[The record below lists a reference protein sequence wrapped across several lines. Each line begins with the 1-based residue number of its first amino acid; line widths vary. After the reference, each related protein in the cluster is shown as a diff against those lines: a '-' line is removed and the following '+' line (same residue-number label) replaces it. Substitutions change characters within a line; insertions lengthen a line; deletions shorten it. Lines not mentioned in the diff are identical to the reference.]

1 MKKISQVKKYCSPI
15 KRVCFHAYKIFS
27 HIKNDLVRYTKNSWQ
42 IATPNSHGK
51 FLFQIPTANSCGKF
65 PRNIATAIFR
75 GKFPRQ
81 ILKFAIQKMVWSNP
95 LGGRISP
102 MSIKREHITNQNLIK
117 VYNTIASELVQI
129 RELISKQR
137 FQTFQKLV
145 LVENDWHVLYLLH
158 LLYQLSSYHP
168 YIQKRSL
175 IWI

>member
-1 MKKISQVKKYCSPI
+1 
-15 KRVCFHAYKIFS
+15 
-27 HIKNDLVRYTKNSWQ
+27 
-42 IATPNSHGK
+42 
-51 FLFQIPTANSCGKF
+51 
-65 PRNIATAIFR
+65 
-75 GKFPRQ
+75 
-81 ILKFAIQKMVWSNP
+81 
-95 LGGRISP
+95 
-102 MSIKREHITNQNLIK
+102 MSIKREQITNQNLIK